1 MSERGGELQAINRS
15 VFENPT
21 KRITHIKE
29 MLDAQGQST
38 GKLNEVREEV
48 LPPSIEGSKFLLERR
63 FPDEFGNQIGVERS
77 GLMGAGPGITVNLIF
92 DDGEGEEKE
101 PEPPVKDET

>member
-1 MSERGGELQAINRS
+1 MQAINRS

-38 GKLNEVREEV
+38 GKLNEEREEV
-48 LPPSIEGSKFLLERR
+48 LPPSIEGAKFLLERR
-63 FPDEFGNQIGVERS
+63 CPDEFGKQIGVERS
-77 GLMGAGPGITVNLIF
+77 GLMGAGPGVTVNLIC

-101 PEPPVKDET
+101 PEPPVKVET